1 MGVKCIFGY
10 KYKNSKASDET
21 YSQYQQ
27 LLEDLK
33 TNYLVILNSSTIKN
47 KISPLFNSNTGVN
60 TQYFLITDS
69 QLSYNYEIDEDN
81 EKVYKIDTFFTSN
94 NRIDLIERKGD
105 ILQEFQNYYDAFMFI
120 TQNAVNNNGSAST
133 ETAYRYIGVTL
144 FESKNNT
151 DIDLT
156 IDTFKLSNAKHEFLR
171 KTISYL
177 QAKEKPNLYLIYC
190 NDNTIS

>member
-1 MGVKCIFGY
+1 M
-10 KYKNSKASDET
+10 
-21 YSQYQQ
+21 
-27 LLEDLK
+27 
-33 TNYLVILNSSTIKN
+33 
-47 KISPLFNSNTGVN
+47 
-60 TQYFLITDS
+60 
-69 QLSYNYEIDEDN
+69 

-94 NRIDLIERKGD
+94 NKVDLIERKGD

>member
-33 TNYLVILNSSTIKN
+33 TNYLIILNSSTIKN
-47 KISPLFNSNTGVN
+47 KISVLLNSSTGVN

-69 QLSYNYEIDEDN
+69 QLSYSYELDEDN

-105 ILQEFQNYYDAFMFI
+105 ILQEFQNYYDAFIFI
-120 TQNAVNNNGSAST
+120 TQNAINNNGSTST
-133 ETAYRYIGVTL
+133 ETAYKYIGVTL

-156 IDTFKLSNAKHEFLR
+156 IDTFKLSNADYELLR

-177 QAKEKPNLYLIYC
+177 QAKEKPNLYLMYC
-190 NDNTIS
+190 NDSLIQ

>member
-47 KISPLFNSNTGVN
+47 KISALLNSSTGVN
-60 TQYFLITDS
+60 TQYFLITDL
-69 QLSYNYEIDEDN
+69 QLSYNYELDEDN
-81 EKVYKIDTFFTSN
+81 EKVYKIDTFFASN
-94 NRIDLIERKGD
+94 NNIDLIERKGD

-120 TQNAVNNNGSAST
+120 TQNAINNNGSASM
-133 ETAYRYIGVTL
+133 ETAYKYIGVTL

>member
-81 EKVYKIDTFFTSN
+81 EEVYKIDTFFTSN

-120 TQNAVNNNGSAST
+120 AQNAVNNNGSAST
-133 ETAYRYIGVTL
+133 ETAYKYIGVTL